1 MKSTLIDTLEKQ
13 FDVSLLR
20 MRSIKKAV
28 TTEMDAGL
36 AGRKSSLAMLH
47 AYCDAASGHEK
58 GLYLALDLGGTNF
71 RVMLVKLS
79 GAGKTPKVVAEAKYK
94 LTREQ
99 ISTSGDVLFGAI
111 AGYLHKFLKDHD
123 FTGEYALGYT
133 FSFPVKLLGIDEGI
147 LIKWTKDF
155 SASGVVG
162 KKVVE
167 LQRKA
172 LTRKGVPNVN
182 IVALANDTVG
192 TLQAQAALDPN
203 CGMGVILGTGFN
215 IAVRVASRRIAKGIG
230 NYSSKGM
237 IINMESGNFDKSLPA
252 TSYDRQLD
260 RDSGN
265 AKHQLAEKMISGKY
279 LPQLVRL
286 VVLDL
291 IRKENLFEGLVPAV
305 FADKESF
312 QSIHMNVLDVGPREA
327 VQKLSKE
334 LFGRVLT
341 PQERQI
347 LVRVSRIVSRRSA
360 RIAAA
365 LIVGALTRVERRSA
379 KHITVAV
386 DGSLFEKYPQYSRR
400 LAEAIRELEGA
411 AGKTVRLKLTKDG
424 SGIGAAV
431 IAAVVNSSR

>member
-1 MKSTLIDTLEKQ
+1 LPQ
-13 FDVSLLR
+13 
-20 MRSIKKAV
+20 
-28 TTEMDAGL
+28 
-36 AGRKSSLAMLH
+36 
-47 AYCDAASGHEK
+47 
-58 GLYLALDLGGTNF
+58 
-71 RVMLVKLS
+71 
-79 GAGKTPKVVAEAKYK
+79 VVAEAKYK

-155 SASGVVG
+155 SSSGVVG

-167 LQRKA
+167 LQRQA

-215 IAVRVASRRIAKGIG
+215 IAVRVASRRIAKGIS
-230 NYSSKGM
+230 NYSGKSM

-252 TSYDRQLD
+252 TPYDRQLD

-291 IRKENLFEGLVPAV
+291 IRKENLFEGRVPAV

-327 VQKLSKE
+327 VQTLSKE

-347 LVRVSRIVSRRSA
+347 LVRVSRIVSLRSA

-379 KHITVAV
+379 KHVTVAV